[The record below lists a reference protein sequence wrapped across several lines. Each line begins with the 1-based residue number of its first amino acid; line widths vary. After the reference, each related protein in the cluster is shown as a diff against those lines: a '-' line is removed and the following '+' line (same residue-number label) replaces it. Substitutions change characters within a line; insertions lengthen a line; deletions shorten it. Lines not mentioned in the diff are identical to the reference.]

1 MIYSKDKG
9 FNKRFSIYFA
19 LSFAISS
26 FILLIY
32 DYSTFIYS
40 YFLTY
45 HFYLLIS
52 TSSLFLLLLLKT
64 LNSRW
69 QILYEDSLL
78 SFSYLLRFSI
88 PVYMMIFWD
97 NIIIKS
103 IVYPSSTN
111 GLLNVYSDSLFL
123 SIRHIIV
130 LIILLIISL
139 KNKKAQDSKLKNSGY
154 MLLLTSLSI
163 IILGIDFSLSFST
176 KWFNSVWCIYYLSIG
191 LQLSVALWILFLQLK
206 FKDRTNDLDNNTL
219 SNLGKLLFT
228 FTFLFGYFFFT
239 QFLIVSYSN
248 IPEEMHFYVQR
259 MQGYNQITFY
269 IFISLSF
276 LFPFVALLFKKVK
289 TNLSHLKIISLITLI
304 GQISQFYWILFPQIN
319 TLTVN
324 STILSLIVL
333 IFFSSL
339 FFIGTRNFKRKFS
352 YSA

>member
-1 MIYSKDKG
+1 
-9 FNKRFSIYFA
+9 
-19 LSFAISS
+19 
-26 FILLIY
+26 
-32 DYSTFIYS
+32 
-40 YFLTY
+40 
-45 HFYLLIS
+45 
-52 TSSLFLLLLLKT
+52 
-64 LNSRW
+64 
-69 QILYEDSLL
+69 
-78 SFSYLLRFSI
+78 
-88 PVYMMIFWD
+88 MMIFWD